1 MKIENSYNVNRV
13 DGVAKKERVSNRNSM
28 VNNNEIASVDN
39 TTVSGGA
46 QIMAKAMET
55 LKDIPEVREEQ
66 IASIRAQIL
75 NGQYAIRFDELAR
88 KLSSNFFWE

>member
-28 VNNNEIASVDN
+28 VKNNVIASVDN

-75 NGQYAIRFDELAR
+75 SGQYAIRFDELAK